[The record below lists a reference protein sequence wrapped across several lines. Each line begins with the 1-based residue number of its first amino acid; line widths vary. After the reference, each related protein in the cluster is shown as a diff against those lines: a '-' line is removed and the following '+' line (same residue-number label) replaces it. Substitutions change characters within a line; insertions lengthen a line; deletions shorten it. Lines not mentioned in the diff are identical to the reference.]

1 MQEKRD
7 SLARSAPRND
17 KIVNFSAACSAC
29 RVYANT
35 AGQSQP
41 DKLQPDVA
49 SIIAPPELRGEIE
62 WRFARAGQNSRRA
75 GNPAYA
81 TLALL

>member
-1 MQEKRD
+1 MG
-7 SLARSAPRND
+7 
-17 KIVNFSAACSAC
+17 FSAACSDC
-29 RVYANT
+29 RVHANA
-35 AGQSQP
+35 AGQSQR
-41 DKLQPDVA
+41 DKLQPNVA

-75 GNPAYA
+75 DNPAYA